1 MKFNDKVEAFNYYNT
16 KTLAEV
22 EKRAEE
28 IKKEIETDANVD
40 IDSLNIE
47 LDGLKEVKENM
58 ENKQEEVR
66 GFNPVTGANFEN
78 KAEIKGDVYASAE
91 YRNAF
96 YKSLMGKELTEVE
109 TRALNKALEMEKRA
123 DAYTTSGNTPVVI
136 PTTTL
141 NEIISK
147 ARNMGGVISIARAFN
162 MPTKIAIPVAT
173 PSDKA
178 QWNTEGT
185 AVESE
190 KPTIASVTFDA
201 YEIIKVFSISAKV
214 RTMSIDA
221 FEAYL
226 ADELY
231 KCVYECIADAL
242 INGTGSGQGTG
253 VLNGVTWVTS
263 GTGQNAIEVASN
275 KDLAYADVVNAV
287 ALLKRGYNRGAKW
300 VMNNATLYKSF
311 YGMVDDNK
319 KPIFIAD
326 PKTDNIGKILGFDVV
341 VDDYLD
347 DNVIL
352 FGNFDYLGYNLANGI
367 AVESSTQSSFK
378 SGRVDYR
385 GMAIADTNV
394 IVPEAFIKISKA
406 SATPSV

>member
-1 MKFNDKVEAFNYYNT
+1 MKFKDKVEAFNYYNT
-16 KTLAEV
+16 KTLEEV
-22 EKRAEE
+22 EARAEE
-28 IKKEIETDANVD
+28 IKNEIKTDANAD

-47 LDGLKEVKENM
+47 LDGLKEVKDNM
-58 ENKQEEVR
+58 ETKKEEVR
-66 GFNPVTGANFEN
+66 GFNPITGANFEN
-78 KAEIKGDVYASAE
+78 KASDEAVKGNVYASAE
-91 YRNAF
+91 YRSAF
-96 YKSLMGKELTEVE
+96 YKSLMGKELTTPE
-109 TRALNKALEMEKRA
+109 TNALNRALEMEKRA

-147 ARNMGGVISIARAFN
+147 ARNQGGVISIARAFN

-178 QWNTEGT
+178 VWNTEGT
-185 AVESE
+185 AVDSE

-214 RTMSIDA
+214 RTMSVDA

-253 VLNGVTWVTS
+253 VLNGITWNATNSVTVAKG
-263 GTGQNAIEVASN
+263 GTIGY
-275 KDLAYADVVNAV
+275 KDVINTV
-287 ALLKRGYNRGAKW
+287 ALLKRGYNKGAKF

-311 YGMVDDNK
+311 YGMTDTNG

-326 PKTDNIGKILGFDVV
+326 PKVDNIGKILGFDVV
-341 VDDYLD
+341 VDDYLA
-347 DNVIL
+347 DNTVL

-378 SGRVDYR
+378 SGRIDYR
-385 GMAIADTNV
+385 GMAIADTQV
-394 IVPEAFIKISKA
+394 IVPEAFIKLSI
-406 SATPSV
+406 ATA

>member
-1 MKFNDKVEAFNYYNT
+1 MKFKDKIEAFNYYNT

-221 FEAYL
+221 FESYL

-275 KDLAYADVVNAV
+275 KDIAYADVVNAV

-311 YGMVDDNK
+311 YGMVDDNG

-341 VDDYLD
+341 VDDYLTD
-347 DNVIL
+347 DTVL

-385 GMAIADTNV
+385 GMAIADTQV
-394 IVPEAFIKISKA
+394 IVTEAFIKISKA

>member
-1 MKFNDKVEAFNYYNT
+1 MKFKDKIEAFNYYNT
-16 KTLAEV
+16 KTLVEV

-58 ENKQEEVR
+58 ENKQAEVR

-109 TRALNKALEMEKRA
+109 TRALNKALDMEKRA

-147 ARNMGGVISIARAFN
+147 ARNQGGVISIARAFN

-178 QWNTEGT
+178 VWNTEGT
-185 AVESE
+185 AVDSV

-214 RTMSIDA
+214 RTMSVDA

-253 VLNGVTWVTS
+253 VLNGVTWDTKNSVT
-263 GTGQNAIEVASN
+263 VAKGGSIAY
-275 KDLAYADVVNAV
+275 KDVINTV
-287 ALLKRGYNRGAKW
+287 ALLKRGYNKGAKF

-311 YGMVDDNK
+311 YGMTDTNG

-341 VDDYLD
+341 VDDYLA
-347 DNVIL
+347 DNTVL

-385 GMAIADTNV
+385 GMAIADTQV
-394 IVPEAFIKISKA
+394 IVPEAFIKLSI
-406 SATPSV
+406 ATA

>member
-1 MKFNDKVEAFNYYNT
+1 MKFKDKIEAFNYYNT

-221 FEAYL
+221 FESYL

-253 VLNGVTWVTS
+253 VLNGVTWVTN

-275 KDLAYADVVNAV
+275 KDIAYADVVNAV

-311 YGMVDDNK
+311 YDMVDDNG

-341 VDDYLD
+341 VDDYLTD
-347 DNVIL
+347 DTVL

-385 GMAIADTNV
+385 GMAIADTQV
-394 IVPEAFIKISKA
+394 IVTEAFIKISKA

>member
-1 MKFNDKVEAFNYYNT
+1 MKFKDKIEAFNYYNT

-221 FEAYL
+221 FESYL

-275 KDLAYADVVNAV
+275 KDIAYADVVNAV

-300 VMNNATLYKSF
+300 VMNNATLYKAF

-385 GMAIADTNV
+385 GMAIADTKV

-406 SATPSV
+406 SATPSA